1 MGAGQEVMREDKDD
15 FYSYLCS
22 STLVSPWHAR
32 GPATANT
39 KNNCLCFFNLVTR
52 CMYRYLQ
59 RCVYVHVY
67 AVVEY

>member
-39 KNNCLCFFNLVTR
+39 KKTIAFVFLTSLRDARIDTCRDACT
-52 CMYRYLQ
+52 CT
-59 RCVYVHVY
+59 CVCGC
-67 AVVEY
+67 